1 MSFLK
6 FFKKSIDKKS
16 FEQLLADKEKQDS
29 SEQPQSKE
37 TIKRS
42 LHENLKKIREAFGN
56 SSDIVTREIRIG
68 RQGEIRVGIIYTDGL
83 INSEANHNFV
93 MESLMFELRRN
104 EVDLKDLAGL
114 TLLNYIKE
122 MVLTVG
128 SIEDVHDFNVI
139 TNAVLSGNV
148 VLLFDGYEQGFAV
161 EMKGGKERGVQETTT
176 ETTIRGPREG
186 FTENLRVNTSL
197 IRRKIKDH
205 RLWIESKKVG
215 KVTKTVVS
223 IMYIKGIVREEVV
236 QEVRSRIEQI
246 DIDGILESGYI
257 EELIQDDSYT
267 PFPTIYNT
275 ERPDIVAGHLLEGR
289 VAILVD
295 GTPFVLTVPSI
306 FVQFLQSPEDY
317 YQRSDIS
324 SLIRLLRFFG
334 FFTALLAPSLYVA
347 ITTFHQEMLPTQL
360 LISLAAQR
368 EGVPFPAFIE
378 AFLMEIMLEILREAG
393 LRMPRAIGQ
402 AVSIVGTLVVGTA
415 AVDAGIVSAAM
426 VIVVAFT
433 AISSFMVSSYDLAIA
448 VRILRFV
455 FMGLAASFGLFGIIL
470 GLVALVL
477 HLSSLRSFGVPY
489 LSPMAPFALADQKD
503 VFVRLPRRLLIFRP
517 RLFSSQQNTKREK
530 SLFQNENQR
539 KKK

>member
-139 TNAVLSGNV
+139 TNAVLSGKV

-433 AISSFMVSSYDLAIA
+433 AISSFMVSSYDLAIT

>member
-29 SEQPQSKE
+29 SKQPQSNE
-37 TIKRS
+37 TLKRS

-139 TNAVLSGNV
+139 TNAVLSGKV

-215 KVTKTVVS
+215 KVTKTEVS

-317 YQRSDIS
+317 YQRADIS
-324 SLIRLLRFFG
+324 SLIRFLRFFG

-433 AISSFMVSSYDLAIA
+433 AISSFMVSSYDLAIT
-448 VRILRFV
+448 VRMLRFV

-489 LSPMAPFALADQKD
+489 LSPMAPFTLADQKD
-503 VFVRLPRRLLIFRP
+503 VFIRLPRRLLIFRP
-517 RLFSSQQNTKREK
+517 RVFSSQQNTKREK

>member
-139 TNAVLSGNV
+139 TNAVLSGKV

-215 KVTKTVVS
+215 KVTKTEVS

-236 QEVRSRIEQI
+236 QEVRSRIEQ
-246 DIDGILESGYI
+246 
-257 EELIQDDSYT
+257 
-267 PFPTIYNT
+267 
-275 ERPDIVAGHLLEGR
+275 
-289 VAILVD
+289 
-295 GTPFVLTVPSI
+295 
-306 FVQFLQSPEDY
+306 
-317 YQRSDIS
+317 
-324 SLIRLLRFFG
+324 
-334 FFTALLAPSLYVA
+334 
-347 ITTFHQEMLPTQL
+347 
-360 LISLAAQR
+360 
-368 EGVPFPAFIE
+368 
-378 AFLMEIMLEILREAG
+378 
-393 LRMPRAIGQ
+393 
-402 AVSIVGTLVVGTA
+402 
-415 AVDAGIVSAAM
+415 
-426 VIVVAFT
+426 
-433 AISSFMVSSYDLAIA
+433 
-448 VRILRFV
+448 
-455 FMGLAASFGLFGIIL
+455 
-470 GLVALVL
+470 
-477 HLSSLRSFGVPY
+477 
-489 LSPMAPFALADQKD
+489 
-503 VFVRLPRRLLIFRP
+503 
-517 RLFSSQQNTKREK
+517 
-530 SLFQNENQR
+530 
-539 KKK
+539 